1 MNRSVGDDPD
11 DRPLDAEFVDQLV
24 AYDAQLAAGDTR
36 APSTGGAAGTSSE
49 ALARLNRAKN
59 CVLLLECVW
68 PRATARDAV
77 DLACP
82 TTIGRFRIAR
92 ELGRGG
98 FGIVY
103 LARDERL
110 GREIALKV
118 QRPETIISPSLRE
131 RFLREAKAAARL
143 EHPGIAGVHEVGE
156 EGFQIWIASEY
167 VPGGSLAAWQRSCSS
182 PLPPRDVA
190 TFLVSLAEAIEYA
203 HRQGVL
209 HRDLKPNNVLVQ
221 TVGGESTSQ
230 PLSSLTP
237 KVIDFGLAR
246 IDETPGQQTRTGA
259 LIGTP
264 PYMAPEQAT
273 GRVREIGAATDVY
286 GLGTILYELLT
297 GQPAFQGQNDVQTL
311 RHVVED
317 DPVRPGRLRAGL
329 PADLEAICLKCLEKK
344 PDARYASC
352 AALADDLRRFLAG
365 EPTCARPAGPIERL
379 FKWSTRRPAMAALAV
394 VSIAAS
400 VALVV
405 AAVWHSVRVTQLYE
419 VAESRR
425 LEAEARQAEVEQKQ
439 EALRNYLYVADIPL
453 AYQAYQRHD
462 LAQMKTLL
470 ARHVPRAGETDLR
483 GFPWYFL
490 EQLRRDE
497 QPALKGHA
505 GDVFTVLYS
514 PDGKLL
520 ASCGKDQTVRLWNA
534 SDRRLMDTLRGHTKE
549 VNIIAFS
556 RDGSLLA
563 SGGEDGVVNV
573 WDVASA
579 ISTAPSDTSSP
590 SRPSPKYQYNLTLPV
605 ATVAFSP
612 DGRTLAAAGTNHAI
626 ELFPLEPN
634 GLRRTM
640 PTTGQVSA
648 VLFSH
653 NGESIYFAAG
663 NKIRLWECT
672 SGHEQAVSAEGPHDI
687 GPLAMSH
694 DGKLLVSADLLC
706 RVRLWSS
713 ETLASRSD
721 WILQDSRIDAL
732 EFAPDDR
739 TLALGGK
746 GRTVSLLDI
755 ATLTT
760 RSTLLGH
767 AAWVWSA
774 AFSPDGNT
782 LATSSADG
790 MVKLWD
796 LNHLGPHR
804 LACDPNGTFR
814 SVAFSPDSQTLAVG
828 KAKGWIE
835 LWDWQSGRR
844 LNVTRV
850 DQPIMDEQGPQAM
863 AADVMALAFSP
874 NGRQLASSHPNG
886 QVRLWD
892 TSTLAVTAILS
903 SPTSGK
909 LALAYSPDG
918 RTLAVGGHPRES
930 CARFW
935 DLQELKPRPVNVHLL
950 GVDNLCYLD
959 AVPWVAA
966 YSHDF
971 GHLQLLR
978 STDYSRQAYLG
989 FPTEQNHSIAVSADG
1004 RLTATGGTSFDPGL
1018 FLWNTATGR
1027 CLARLSG
1034 HQAGISE
1041 VSFCPDG
1048 RTIASASADGTL
1060 RLWDLWSCQ
1069 ELLSLGFGTA
1079 IPESCRVSPDG
1090 RAIALAA
1097 TSADG
1102 QGQLFVWSAGVPTVA
1117 DHAVSLPILQRQEE
1131 PIAPD
1136 RTQAR
1141 AAETADGGFVRRTTE
1156 GRWFRQQCAWANS
1169 LAERHGGE
1177 TSLPTFEE
1185 RMRGGALEQG
1195 AVVLRKGMG
1204 ATMWTGVFPPLDPWG
1219 EDNIR
1224 ANLRFINGRTD
1235 LPNQAVAGCVLG
1247 KAFKSF
1253 PASWTMIL
1261 LPESAVERQ
1270 SVGAADIGPTDDLF
1284 ERFRHVH
1291 RWAKQHGFTG
1301 GFPTFIDE
1309 EKNGHT
1315 YYGVVLI
1322 KPDMGEEVWH

>member
-1 MNRSVGDDPD
+1 
-11 DRPLDAEFVDQLV
+11 
-24 AYDAQLAAGDTR
+24 
-36 APSTGGAAGTSSE
+36 
-49 ALARLNRAKN
+49 
-59 CVLLLECVW
+59 
-68 PRATARDAV
+68 
-77 DLACP
+77 
-82 TTIGRFRIAR
+82 
-92 ELGRGG
+92 
-98 FGIVY
+98 
-103 LARDERL
+103 
-110 GREIALKV
+110 
-118 QRPETIISPSLRE
+118 
-131 RFLREAKAAARL
+131 
-143 EHPGIAGVHEVGE
+143 
-156 EGFQIWIASEY
+156 
-167 VPGGSLAAWQRSCSS
+167 
-182 PLPPRDVA
+182 
-190 TFLVSLAEAIEYA
+190 
-203 HRQGVL
+203 
-209 HRDLKPNNVLVQ
+209 
-221 TVGGESTSQ
+221 
-230 PLSSLTP
+230 
-237 KVIDFGLAR
+237 
-246 IDETPGQQTRTGA
+246 
-259 LIGTP
+259 
-264 PYMAPEQAT
+264 
-273 GRVREIGAATDVY
+273 
-286 GLGTILYELLT
+286 
-297 GQPAFQGQNDVQTL
+297 
-311 RHVVED
+311 
-317 DPVRPGRLRAGL
+317 
-329 PADLEAICLKCLEKK
+329 
-344 PDARYASC
+344 
-352 AALADDLRRFLAG
+352 
-365 EPTCARPAGPIERL
+365 
-379 FKWSTRRPAMAALAV
+379 MAALAF

-400 VALVV
+400 VTLVV
-405 AAVWHSVRVTQLYE
+405 AALWHSVRVTQLYE

-425 LEAEARQAEVEQKQ
+425 LEAESRQAEVEQKQ

-470 ARHVPRAGETDLR
+470 GRHVPRDGETDLR

-497 QPALKGHA
+497 QPALKGHE

-514 PDGKLL
+514 SDGKLL
-520 ASCGKDQTVRLWNA
+520 ATCGKDQTVRLWNA
-534 SDRRLMDTLRGHTKE
+534 SDRRLRYTLHGHTKE

-579 ISTAPSDTSSP
+579 ISTAPSDASSP
-590 SRPSPKYQYNLTLPV
+590 SRQSPKDKYHLTLPV

-612 DGRTLAAAGTNHAI
+612 DGRTLAAAGGNHAI

-648 VLFSH
+648 LLFSH

-663 NKIRLWECT
+663 NKIRQWECT
-672 SGHEQAVSAEGPHDI
+672 SGHEQAVSAAGPHDI

-694 DGKLLVSADLLC
+694 DGKLLVSADGLC

-713 ETLASRSD
+713 ETLASQSD

-746 GRTVSLLDI
+746 GRTVALLDI
-755 ATLTT
+755 ATLKT

-790 MVKLWD
+790 TVKLWD
-796 LNHLGPHR
+796 LNDLSPHR
-804 LACDPNGTFR
+804 LACDPNGAYR
-814 SVAFSPDSQTLAVG
+814 AVAFSPDSQTLAVG

-844 LNVTRV
+844 VNATRV
-850 DQPIMDEQGPQAM
+850 DHQITDEQDPQAM
-863 AADVMALAFSP
+863 AADVMAIAFSP
-874 NGRQLASSHPNG
+874 NGRQLASAHHNG

-892 TSTLAVTAILS
+892 TSTLSVTATLRD
-903 SPTSGK
+903 PALGR
-909 LALAYSPDG
+909 LALSYSPDG
-918 RTLAVGGHPRES
+918 RTLAVGGHKYS

-935 DLQELKPRPVNVHLL
+935 DLQELKSHPVNVHLL
-950 GVDNLCYLD
+950 AADDVRYLD
-959 AVPWVAA
+959 DIPWVAA

-971 GHLQLLR
+971 GHLRLLR
-978 STDYSRQAYLG
+978 ATDLSQQAYLG
-989 FPTEQNHSIAVSADG
+989 FTTEQHHSVAVSADG
-1004 RLTATGGTSFDPGL
+1004 RLAATGGTGFDPGL
-1018 FLWNTATGR
+1018 YLWDTATGR
-1027 CLARLSG
+1027 CLANLSG
-1034 HQAGISE
+1034 HHAGISE
-1041 VSFCPDG
+1041 VCFCPDG
-1048 RTIASASADGTL
+1048 RTIASASDDGTL

-1097 TSADG
+1097 TSAGG

-1117 DHAVSLPILQRQEE
+1117 QHAVSLPILQLQEE

-1141 AAETADGGFVRRTTE
+1141 AAETVEVVHLQPSTE
-1156 GRWFRQQCAWANS
+1156 GRWFRQQCGWANTP
-1169 LAERHGGE
+1169 AERHDDGAG
-1177 TSLPTFEE
+1177 LPTFEE
-1185 RMRGGALEQG
+1185 QNRGGLIEYG

-1204 ATMWTGVFPPLDPWG
+1204 ANVWTGPYPPLDPLG
-1219 EDNIR
+1219 EEDIR
-1224 ANLRFINGRTD
+1224 GLLKFINSRTD
-1235 LPNQAVAGCVLG
+1235 LPNQAVAGCVIG

-1253 PASWTMIL
+1253 PMAWTMIL

-1284 ERFRHVH
+1284 ERFRLVH
-1291 RWAKQHGFTG
+1291 RWAKQHGFSG

-1315 YYGVVLI
+1315 SYGVVLI